1 MKLQTFTLASA
12 LALSALAS
20 GAMAQTAP
28 GAKAQYTADT
38 RAAKSR
44 YDSDLKLCADEP
56 VSSARLQ
63 CRRDAKSEY
72 DKALADAKARLSAA
86 GAAPAATAAPAAAST
101 TTTTPRQPACPD
113 CGKVVAISVTERQG
127 EGGAIGIIGGGAA
140 GALLGQQV
148 GQGAGKDLA
157 TIAGAIG
164 GAYAGKKIEEKVR
177 THKVWHVSVQYED
190 GSRRSFEFAQD
201 PGLLVGDK
209 VRNSGDTI
217 VRD

>member
-1 MKLQTFTLASA
+1 MKLQTFALAGA

-28 GAKAQYTADT
+28 SAKAQYTADT

-72 DKALADAKARLSAA
+72 DKALADAKTRLSTAS
-86 GAAPAATAAPAAAST
+86 AATAAPATALAP
-101 TTTTPRQPACPD
+101 TTTPHQPACPD
-113 CGKVVAISVTERQG
+113 CGKVTAISVTEKQG

-157 TIAGAIG
+157 TIAGALG

-177 THKVWHVSVQYED
+177 THKVWHVTVQYED